1 MTLIQ
6 VRQDT
11 TTNWNNAS
19 AITPAIGELVYA
31 TDGDKFLKI
40 GDGTHKFNSND
51 LPHFTKSDEMA
62 FAENCEHL
70 YNGVDLKTKFAPEIA
85 NYSDEWAWLK
95 ARKNAGNWNGIH
107 VGDYIDIPLSAGTV
121 GTYNITAKT
130 LRARIIGID
139 TYWKYGNNEV
149 PHHIDF
155 KTDQTVGTNM
165 VWNPTNNNN
174 GTADQQN
181 PWLAS
186 AIYAYLN
193 GVNNYSTNAYN
204 SVAHGADASAGGILQ
219 LLPSKLTNQIIEKLM
234 YLPRRYSA
242 SGLLTAS
249 NEGDWKNMGKLWL
262 PFETEVYG
270 HPVNSVSKDANGY
283 DRDNMGSAVQYPL
296 FAGTA
301 GNRNYKTCNRADWW
315 LASVASGVSTRACTV
330 DYAGN
335 ASSSACTAAWLSA
348 PVCFRI

>member
-70 YNGVDLKTKFAPEIA
+70 YNGVDLKTKFASEIA

-107 VGDYIDIPLSAGTV
+107 VGDYIDVPLSAGTV

-139 TYWKYGNNEV
+139 TYYQYGDASV
-149 PHHIDF
+149 GHHIDF

-174 GTADQQN
+174 GTADREH

-219 LLPSKLTNQIIEKLM
+219 LLPSKLTNQIIEKRML
-234 YLPRRYSA
+234 LPKRYSA
-242 SGLLTAS
+242 SGLLTVSSAWS
-249 NEGDWKNMGKLWL
+249 WENMGKLWL

-270 HPVNSVSKDANGY
+270 CPMHSAGKGSDGRDYENG
-283 DRDNMGSAVQYPL
+283 GSAVQYPL

-301 GNRNYKTCNRADWW
+301 GNRNYKTCNRAGWW
-315 LASVASGVSTRACTV
+315 LASVTTGSSSFACRV
-330 DYAGN
+330 DNTGN
-335 ASSSACTAAWLSA
+335 AGAYGCTDAWYSA

>member
-1 MTLIQ
+1 MTQIQ

-11 TTNWNNAS
+11 ATNWSNTS
-19 AITPAIGELVYA
+19 AITPASGEFCYQ
-31 TDGDKFLKI
+31 TDGDKLVKI
-40 GDGTHKFNSND
+40 GDGSTKFTN

-62 FAENCEHL
+62 YAELSEHL
-70 YNGVDLKTKFAPEIA
+70 YNGVDLKTKFATEIA
-85 NYSDEWAWLK
+85 GYSDEWAWLK
-95 ARKNAGNWNGIH
+95 ARKNANNFAGIH
-107 VGDYIDIPLSAGTV
+107 VGDYIDIALSAGTV

-139 TYWKYGNNEV
+139 TYWGYGNSEV

-193 GVNNYSTNAYN
+193 GVNNYSTNAFN
-204 SVAHGADASAGGILQ
+204 SVAHGADASGGGILQ
-219 LLPSKLTNQIIEKLM
+219 LLPTKLTNQIIEKLM

-301 GNRNYKTCNRADWW
+301 GNRNYKICNRA
-315 LASVASGVSTRACTV
+315 ASVASGVSTLACFV
-330 DYAGN
+330 GGSGLAG
-335 ASSSACTAAWLSA
+335 SLFTTGTWVSA